1 MVAPVVRGTFQ
12 KTRADDA
19 NGERRAN
26 EESRLSPGE
35 ALHFVD
41 QFADVAVPELR

>member
-1 MVAPVVRGTFQ
+1 MAPVVRGTFQ

-19 NGERRAN
+19 ERERGAN
-26 EESRLSPGE
+26 EECRLSPGE
-35 ALHFVD
+35 ALYFVD